1 MSSVRDI
8 FGVYQ
13 CYLSQ
18 SEHIVLVLRPVQM
31 RSNCL
36 SVTSVR
42 VGAHDAVLLVSI
54 RSPWRSVSNHYA
66 ILLYFE
72 PNLNLRE
79 CEIQYYFYNPANHDE
94 SDKLEWPDLAQ
105 ESSILDG

>member
-1 MSSVRDI
+1 M
-8 FGVYQ
+8 Q

-18 SEHIVLVLRPVQM
+18 SGHRGTVLPG
-31 RSNCL
+31 
-36 SVTSVR
+36 T
-42 VGAHDAVLLVSI
+42 
-54 RSPWRSVSNHYA
+54 YA
-66 ILLYFE
+66 ILQYFV

>member
-1 MSSVRDI
+1 MWDI
-8 FGVYQ
+8 IGVYQ
-13 CYLSQ
+13 CYLFQ
-18 SEHIVLVLRPVQM
+18 SEYNVSILRPVQM
-31 RSNCL
+31 CSNCL
-36 SVTSVR
+36 RRELTTQCYLSQSGHR
-42 VGAHDAVLLVSI
+42 EAVLSGT
-54 RSPWRSVSNHYA
+54 YA
-66 ILLYFE
+66 ILQYFV